1 MALPK
6 DPTQYP
12 AARWSLHS
20 VYQPLDFSPAYLE
33 TLRAM
38 ETDPHAPGHSDA
50 GIRNMLFSL
59 TLSFKPDSVLELGT
73 HIGSAAVVIGEA
85 LRLNDFGKLYT
96 VESTNECHGKASA
109 YVERAGLQKQV
120 TCIKGFSYEEPV
132 RKQLAQAA
140 PFEIIYVDACHDFDA
155 VFGEIQYYSTIL
167 RDDGLMIFHDTSLYA
182 QSYDTKQQGGVRR
195 AIVEACGRAPELVPI
210 FFEWPYWLNNCGAAI
225 VCKQSIVNREAFA
238 SRHEF
243 ENYSAGPA
251 PHHARLKGP
260 ASLRKVARR
269 LLGRGA

>member
-1 MALPK
+1 MALPQ

-20 VYQPLDFSPAYLE
+20 VYQPLDFSAAYLE

-59 TLSFKPDSVLELGT
+59 TLSFKPDSILELGT
-73 HIGSAAVVIGEA
+73 HIGSASVVIGEA
-85 LRLNDFGKLYT
+85 LRLNDFGRLYT
-96 VESTNECHGKASA
+96 VEPTNECHGKASA
-109 YVERAGLQKQV
+109 YVARAGLQKQV

-182 QSYDTKQQGGVRR
+182 QSYDTKKQGGRTAGDRRSVRPGAR
-195 AIVEACGRAPELVPI
+195 AGADLFRVAVLV
-210 FFEWPYWLNNCGAAI
+210 
-225 VCKQSIVNREAFA
+225 K
-238 SRHEF
+238 
-243 ENYSAGPA
+243 
-251 PHHARLKGP
+251 
-260 ASLRKVARR
+260 
-269 LLGRGA
+269 